1 MNLDANGRDLF
12 TNSKKALVC
21 ITYNSIPDF
30 NNIFRALEIVDYAII
45 VDNGSEKPIVDELKK
60 YCAGSEKIFL
70 IENSENLG
78 ISRAYNK
85 AVEFSKTL
93 EIQWLFFFDS
103 DANYSNS
110 YFTEMMVCWMENSS
124 KGLKVGIVSPI
135 VCDDS
140 GLLGIQWKTGS
151 SLVSSVITSGIMTNV
166 EVYEEV
172 GGYDEDYF
180 LELADFAFSK
190 RMIEHGYLIIRV
202 NKILISQT
210 FGLSLNSS
218 FALLKVFDLISSIS
232 SRSKLRR
239 NKSNVFRTRYP
250 IYGEERLNQ
259 YYKNYTKLTGDRRI
273 HEFQSR
279 IYIFILKKINDYIR
293 RKIY

>member
-1 MNLDANGRDLF
+1 MSLDANGRDHF
-12 TNSKKALVC
+12 TNSKKTLVC

-60 YCAGSEKIFL
+60 YSVSSEKIFL

-93 EIQWLFFFDS
+93 DIHWLFFFDS

-110 YFTEMMVCWMENSS
+110 YFTEMMVCWMENSI

-135 VCDDS
+135 VGDDS

-210 FGLSLNSS
+210 FGLTLNSS
-218 FALLKVFDLISSIS
+218 FALLKAFDLVSSIS

-239 NKSNVFRTRYP
+239 NKSNVYRKRYP

-259 YYKNYTKLTGDRRI
+259 YYKNYTKLTEDGRAG
-273 HEFQSR
+273 EFQSR